1 MNTQGEVQ
9 NTPLTLMDPNTLT
22 VERQMLNFV
31 RRHSL
36 FPVLLLLSQPR
47 EHDTYAYTYT
57 LLTDQQ
63 QASITKE
70 KNDSFYYRT
79 LREAN

>member
-22 VERQMLNFV
+22 VEMLNFV
-31 RRHSL
+31 WRHSL
-36 FPVLLLLSQPR
+36 IPVLLLLSQPR
-47 EHDTYAYTYT
+47 KHDTYT

-63 QASITKE
+63 KASITKE
-70 KNDSFYYRT
+70 KNDK
-79 LREAN
+79 EKNDD